1 MTSEDK
7 GIYTM
12 EDTMAQKLWDELREK
27 GYSDERIEEIFE
39 RQKRMPL
46 FTREPTYDANKTILN
61 EISYMK
67 DELYQELEKRNYPE
81 EKIIEIVSK
90 FYESYL
96 DKDLLLRVNA
106 KVLPSFSK
114 ILKDVLEK
122 GKV

>member
-1 MTSEDK
+1 M
-7 GIYTM
+7 
-12 EDTMAQKLWDELREK
+12 REK

-122 GKV
+122 R

>member
-122 GKV
+122 R